1 MQSRRA
7 CVPVATAVT
16 RYVNALPDVS
26 ITQTNIGQVMRD
38 ATEFPVL
45 AYRVDQREFMESS
58 SCFFVTEGRP
68 ASMHVQFKGSEPHEN
83 LKIKKICSH
92 EKSQNEVHEKSLNE
106 NKEFF
111 RYRCSDVHERCLNK
125 ESGRIA
131 SRIARFFPKKGRSTD
146 R

>member
-1 MQSRRA
+1 MRDGNVKKIVQSRRA

-83 LKIKKICSH
+83 IKIKKICSH
-92 EKSQNEVHEKSLNE
+92 EKSQNQVHEKSQT
-106 NKEFF
+106 KIRSFPVT
-111 RYRCSDVHERCLNK
+111 DVRMFTK
-125 ESGRIA
+125 A
-131 SRIARFFPKKGRSTD
+131 VSTKNQNLLGLLVG
-146 R
+146 